1 MSIYNI
7 YRTLCS
13 LLDLIQIRS
22 YGTPFMYDAY
32 VAKISHLYRKMRDP
46 MVFVKLSDI
55 PCLYVL

>member
-22 YGTPFMYDAY
+22 YGTPFMYYAY
-32 VAKISHLYRKMRDP
+32 VEKYLICIENEGP